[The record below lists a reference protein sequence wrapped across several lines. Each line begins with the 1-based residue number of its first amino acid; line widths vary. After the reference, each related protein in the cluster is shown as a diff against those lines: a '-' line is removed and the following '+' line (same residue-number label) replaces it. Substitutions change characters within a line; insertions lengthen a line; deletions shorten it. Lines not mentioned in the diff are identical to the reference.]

1 MQPLKMMMP
10 KSNSYLVAK
19 KSPKRWF
26 FRVAGVLAAAIIV
39 YSTHT
44 PAAYAQQSNAPA
56 ADSMKAGI
64 MMLRDFYALLAN
76 RHPVVKQ
83 AATFSEAAKAEL
95 RMSRGMLDP
104 KLSSTLGEKE
114 LTSSRYYTMWDNT
127 LKAPTWVG
135 VDLKAGFESNT
146 GQYVSSDIRTP
157 SSGLWY
163 AGISVP
169 LGQGLIIDERRNVI
183 KQAQLLP
190 MLAEADQLK
199 MVNKLL
205 LQATKDYWDWYF
217 AWNRLQ
223 LLEQGYTLA
232 FNRFKAVQSR
242 ALFGDLPVIDTV
254 EALIAVQDRDNQRI
268 QALADY
274 NNAMLKVSNHLWS
287 EDGTPLELT
296 PQVLPAAEG
305 TQISGLPVDSLNNL
319 VMSAQMRHPEIV
331 KLDVKTSQL
340 AIERRYQ
347 ADKLKPKLNFEYN
360 MLAKEATG
368 FGMAVTDQYY
378 ANNYKYGITFSYS
391 LFLRQERGKLALTE
405 IKQQQVAYEK
415 QQMQRDITT
424 EINQVYN
431 NWLALEQQLRLQ
443 EQQVRNAELLRDGE
457 QRRFDAGESS
467 FFLVN
472 TRETALINAQIKYY
486 ETQAKYAK
494 TKAEMYWAA
503 GRLLAA

>member
-1 MQPLKMMMP
+1 MMMA
-10 KSNSYLVAK
+10 KNNSLPAK
-19 KSPKRWF
+19 KAPHKRWLL
-26 FRVAGVLAAAIIV
+26 RLTGLLAAAMLV
-39 YSTHT
+39 YSTYT
-44 PAAYAQQSNAPA
+44 PAAYAQTETAPA
-56 ADSMKAGI
+56 ADSVKAGV
-64 MMLRDFYALLAN
+64 MMLRDFYALLVN
-76 RHPVVKQ
+76 RHPVIKQ

-104 KLSSTLGEKE
+104 KLTSTLGEKE
-114 LTSSRYYTMWDNT
+114 LASSRYYTMWDNT
-127 LKAPTWVG
+127 LKVPTWVG

-190 MLAEADQLK
+190 ALAEADQLK

-205 LQATKDYWDWYF
+205 LEATKDYWDWFF

-232 FNRFKAVQSR
+232 ETRFKAVQQR

-287 EDGTPLELT
+287 DNGTPLELT
-296 PQVLPAAEG
+296 PEVLPAAEG

-319 VMSAQMRHPEIV
+319 VANAQMRHPEIV

-378 ANNYKYGITFSYS
+378 ANNYKYGVTFSYS

-405 IKQQQVAYEK
+405 IKQQQVAFEK

-431 NWLALEQQLRLQ
+431 NWLALEQQLRILD
-443 EQQVRNAELLRDGE
+443 QQVKNAELLRNGE
-457 QRRFDAGESS
+457 QQRFDAGESS

-472 TRETALINAQIKYY
+472 TRESALISAQIKYY
-486 ETQAKYAK
+486 ETLAKYAK

-503 GRLLAA
+503 GRLLTA